1 MSFEP
6 KPRNGQ
12 TNENTNG
19 AAAAPPAGSASGSVL
34 FHPLCVPRLE
44 TAIRRKRQALAA
56 ASRDAAS
63 GIEKSIGLLAQDS
76 TGLGAA
82 QLTDLKLALSRGLRA
97 LEAIDTV
104 ATGPMAISASD
115 AAALEQSVT
124 LLLAAA
130 SEIAGRR

>member
-6 KPRNGQ
+6 KSRNGQ
-12 TNENTNG
+12 TNESTSP
-19 AAAAPPAGSASGSVL
+19 AAAAPQAGSASGSVL

-82 QLTDLKLALSRGLRA
+82 QLTDLKSALSRGLRA
-97 LEAIDTV
+97 LEAIDTA
-104 ATGPMAISASD
+104 ATGPMPISATD
-115 AAALEQSVT
+115 AAALEQSVK
-124 LLLAAA
+124 LLLEAA
-130 SEIAGRR
+130 SEVAGRR

>member
-12 TNENTNG
+12 TNESTSA
-19 AAAAPPAGSASGSVL
+19 AAAAPPTGSASSAVL

-56 ASRDAAS
+56 AARDAAS

-82 QLTDLKLALSRGLRA
+82 QLADLKSALSRGLRA
-97 LEAIDTV
+97 LEAIDTT
-104 ATGPMAISASD
+104 ATGPMPISAPD
-115 AAALEQSVT
+115 AAALERSVK
-124 LLLAAA
+124 LLLEAA
-130 SEIAGRR
+130 SEIVGRR